1 MLTTVNNI
9 LPILGLIL
17 CIVVMLIRS
26 INTRG
31 AICAAKLNLYA
42 VGWLMLLWADF
53 GSDFVPVFATVLF
66 RLTMLV
72 NNLLYVKLITIP
84 YPVKFKRL
92 WPPRF
97 KL

>member
-31 AICAAKLNLYA
+31 SICAAKLNLYA
-42 VGWLMLLWADF
+42 VGWLMLIWADF
-53 GSDFVPVFATVLF
+53 TPDFVPVFASVLF

-72 NNLLYVKLITIP
+72 NNLLYIKLITIP
-84 YPVKFKRL
+84 YPVKFKKL
-92 WPPRF
+92 WPPTF
-97 KL
+97 KH

>member
-9 LPILGLIL
+9 LPMLGLIL

-53 GSDFVPVFATVLF
+53 AADFVPVFATVLF
-66 RLTMLV
+66 RLTILI

-84 YPVKFKRL
+84 YPVRFKKL
-92 WPPRF
+92 WPRRF
-97 KL
+97 NN

>member
-1 MLTTVNNI
+1 MLNTVNYV
-9 LPILGLIL
+9 LPILGLVL
-17 CIVVMLIRS
+17 CVVVMLIRS

-84 YPVKFKRL
+84 YPVKFKKL

>member
-1 MLTTVNNI
+1 MLNTVNYV
-9 LPILGLIL
+9 LPMLGLML

-53 GSDFVPVFATVLF
+53 GADFVPVFATVLF
-66 RLTMLV
+66 RLTMLI

-84 YPVKFKRL
+84 YPVKFKKL
-92 WPPRF
+92 WPRRF
-97 KL
+97 NN

>member
-53 GSDFVPVFATVLF
+53 AADFVPVFATVLF
-66 RLTMLV
+66 RLTMLI

-84 YPVKFKRL
+84 YPVKFKKL
-92 WPPRF
+92 WPRRF
-97 KL
+97 NN